1 MVVESTAPGSNASS
15 SSRSCLFRA
24 RVANLHDGLG
34 QGVDL
39 GLNVF
44 VRSFSRVGLHHDA
57 PLILQ
62 IDARSLLG
70 EVLAET
76 GIAKDHRPRTGTKL
90 FDALTKV
97 LFLLLRPSRSL
108 SDDSGRR

>member
-1 MVVESTAPGSNASS
+1 MGSGGAAVSAVAVTCSRVYRAPGSNASS

-44 VRSFSRVGLHHDA
+44 VRSFR
-57 PLILQ
+57 
-62 IDARSLLG
+62 ARR
-70 EVLAET
+70 LA
-76 GIAKDHRPRTGTKL
+76 
-90 FDALTKV
+90 
-97 LFLLLRPSRSL
+97 S
-108 SDDSGRR
+108 